1 MKRKVLKFGG
11 SSLENIEK
19 MRVIAHKIVADYN
32 AGYELVVVVS
42 AMGKTTNNLI
52 SLAKQASHNPSKRE
66 LDALLS
72 TGEQVSI
79 SLLSMMLHELGCKA
93 IGLTGFQAGIKTSG
107 IHTNN
112 RIEDI
117 DVSHILNYLKDH
129 YIVVVAGFQ
138 GLNAQG
144 DITTLGRGGSDT
156 TAIALGAKLS
166 CQCDIYTDVTG
177 IYGVDPRLYTEAKQL
192 DTINVEEMKEMA
204 FLGAKVME
212 PRSIDIAQHYGV
224 VVRVAHAH
232 IPSLGTIIVKE
243 DMMEHRP
250 ITGCS
255 VIEKVVL
262 VHIQRYPAS
271 LSLIAKVFV
280 TLANEGI
287 NIDMISQTH
296 TQDGLVTLGFT
307 ANVEDLDNLEHVLHM
322 LTSDVS
328 GVSVQLDKNVSK
340 VSVVGSGMRS
350 QSGVAAKLFQLFAE
364 HDIAT
369 KLITTSEISISYTI
383 SKEDTLKAVRVI
395 AKEFDL

>member
-1 MKRKVLKFGG
+1 
-11 SSLENIEK
+11 
-19 MRVIAHKIVADYN
+19 
-32 AGYELVVVVS
+32 
-42 AMGKTTNNLI
+42 
-52 SLAKQASHNPSKRE
+52 
-66 LDALLS
+66 
-72 TGEQVSI
+72 
-79 SLLSMMLHELGCKA
+79 
-93 IGLTGFQAGIKTSG
+93 
-107 IHTNN
+107 
-112 RIEDI
+112 
-117 DVSHILNYLKDH
+117 
-129 YIVVVAGFQ
+129 
-138 GLNAQG
+138 
-144 DITTLGRGGSDT
+144 
-156 TAIALGAKLS
+156 
-166 CQCDIYTDVTG
+166 
-177 IYGVDPRLYTEAKQL
+177 
-192 DTINVEEMKEMA
+192 
-204 FLGAKVME
+204 
-212 PRSIDIAQHYGV
+212 
-224 VVRVAHAH
+224 
-232 IPSLGTIIVKE
+232 
-243 DMMEHRP
+243 MEHRP